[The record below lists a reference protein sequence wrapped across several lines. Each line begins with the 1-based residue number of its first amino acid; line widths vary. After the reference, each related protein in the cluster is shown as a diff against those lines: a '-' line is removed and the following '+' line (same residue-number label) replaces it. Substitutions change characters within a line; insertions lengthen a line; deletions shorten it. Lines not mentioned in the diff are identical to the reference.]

1 MQVATLVA
9 AALATAAVA
18 SARSPNIYDLEAAR
32 IVPGGVY
39 APVPLS
45 YGLGSGPE
53 SLQQACPL
61 MEIAG
66 WYQVSLSNYKGSCK
80 VKGPIVYVDLS
91 TGEIRQEI
99 MDVTGQ
105 MPFSIV
111 ENVEQLDTRCFF
123 NFAGYSFTLLR
134 NNTGANWMI
143 NVDPVSAGVAGQVVT
158 EYFPDISGV
167 GGANIKGICNF
178 PSYDGRDQLTPDSTG
193 SASLYFDR
201 GEDRIIGPVSFTQT
215 KNGSFWM
222 TGVMTDSFPSPDNDN
237 INDDTFESLGDPIY
251 HRKEWGAFQFS
262 AYFSNLTFY
271 GPNSGGNTVFGKQF
285 LWKDQDEEAVT
296 RSWYFEVGWGPV
308 LNGGLLPIQTPNTG
322 IMSICVD
329 GDQCTFLVKTKEVTD
344 SIVEHS
350 QIDAKFGGKRA
361 QANPETDFRKR
372 RRRRRRRRNKKKWI
386 KQKGTP
392 SP

>member
-9 AALATAAVA
+9 AALAMAAVA
-18 SARSPNIYDLEAAR
+18 SARSPKIYDLEAVQ

-39 APVPLS
+39 APVPAV
-45 YGLGSGPE
+45 YGLGSG
-53 SLQQACPL
+53 LQQSCPL

-80 VKGPIVYVDLS
+80 VKGPIVYVDQS
-91 TGEIRQEI
+91 TGDVRQEI

-105 MPFSIV
+105 MPFSTV
-111 ENVEQLDTRCFF
+111 EFGAQVDTRCFF

-134 NNTGANWMI
+134 NNTGPNWMI

-158 EYFPDISGV
+158 DYFDVGV
-167 GGANIKGICNF
+167 GLKGICNF
-178 PSYDGRDQLTPDSTG
+178 RTGEDELTPDSTG
-193 SASLYFDR
+193 SVSLYFPT

-222 TGVMTDSFPSPDNDN
+222 TGVMIDEFESPQNNN
-237 INDDTFESLGDPIY
+237 INDETFETLGDPIY
-251 HRKEWGAFQFS
+251 HRKTWGAFQFS
-262 AYFSNLTFY
+262 AYFSNNTMYDPL
-271 GPNSGGNTVFGKQF
+271 NSAAITVFGKQF
-285 LWKDQDEEAVT
+285 LWKDQDTAAVT
-296 RSWYFEVGWGPV
+296 QDWDFNVSWAPV
-308 LNGGLLPIQTPNTG
+308 LNGAVLPGIQTPDTDV
-322 IMSICVD
+322 MQICVD

-386 KQKGTP
+386 KKRGTP
-392 SP
+392 AP